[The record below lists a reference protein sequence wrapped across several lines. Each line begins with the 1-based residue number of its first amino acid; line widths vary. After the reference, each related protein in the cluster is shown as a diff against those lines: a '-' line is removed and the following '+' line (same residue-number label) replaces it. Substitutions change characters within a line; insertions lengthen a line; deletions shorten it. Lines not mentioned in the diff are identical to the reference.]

1 MVKLIVRKSD
11 AYKIDLNTVDNFGK
25 TGISYFEM
33 EVQILIEKSFN
44 RLGGAQTATPNTVD

>member
-1 MVKLIVRKSD
+1 MVKLIVRKSE
-11 AYKIDLNTVDNFGK
+11 AFKIDLNTVDNFGK

-44 RLGGAQTATPNTVD
+44 RLGAQTATPNAVD